1 VHCPRPH
8 AARFD
13 RSALLGA
20 ALALVVIAAPARAP
34 AEELLQGPHPFRKD
48 NELDVQ
54 GGYGTGNGFGGIR
67 AGIGY
72 GYQAAGSVWFDLRV
86 DLIDARGESSREPL
100 DCTAP
105 CAKVSKY
112 THVMAGVKYKL
123 RTNLPIIP
131 YAGVAAG
138 PMYLFNRGAGASF
151 GLGAHGSVGARYFLY
166 DWLGFGLEL
175 GATVGGASV
184 PQVPGL
190 ESGLRIL
197 DIAAGAEV
205 QF

>member
-1 VHCPRPH
+1 VHRPRSH
-8 AARFD
+8 AA
-13 RSALLGA
+13 SAA
-20 ALALVVIAAPARAP
+20 IALVLLAAPAAAP

-48 NELDVQ
+48 NELNVQ
-54 GGYGTGNGFGGIR
+54 GGYGTANGFGGIH
-67 AGIGY
+67 AGLGY
-72 GYQAAGSVWFDLRV
+72 GYQAAGSVWVDLRI
-86 DLIDARGESSREPL
+86 DMIDAKSEPSREPL
-100 DCTAP
+100 TCKAP
-105 CAKVSKY
+105 CATVSKY
-112 THVMAGVKYKL
+112 SAVMAGVKYKL
-123 RTNLPIIP
+123 RTNLPLIP

-138 PMYLFNRGAGASF
+138 PMFLFNRGAGASF

-184 PQVPGL
+184 PHVEGV

>member
-1 VHCPRPH
+1 VQRPH
-8 AARFD
+8 P
-13 RSALLGA
+13 A
-20 ALALVVIAAPARAP
+20 ALRAGIRTAVVALAAIATTARAS
-34 AEELLQGPHPFRKD
+34 AEELLRGPHPFRKD
-48 NELDVQ
+48 NELNVL
-54 GGYGTGNGFGGIR
+54 GGYGTGNGFGGLR
-67 AGIGY
+67 AGVGY
-72 GYQAAGSVWFDLRV
+72 GYQAAGSVWVDLRV
-86 DLIDARGESSREPL
+86 DMVDAKGESSREPL

-105 CAKVSKY
+105 CAAVSKY
-112 THVMAGVKYKL
+112 TAVMAGVKYKL

-151 GLGAHGSVGARYFLY
+151 GLGAHGSAGARYFLY

-184 PQVPGL
+184 PHVAGL